1 MVKSINSKKN
11 GTAIGLDAKYLPLVK
26 AKQRIKMFVLESG
39 YLIPKDQNEGG
50 HDEMC
55 IGRNIP

>member
-1 MVKSINSKKN
+1 
-11 GTAIGLDAKYLPLVK
+11 
-26 AKQRIKMFVLESG
+26 MFVAESR
-39 YLIPKDQNEGG
+39 YLISEDQNEGG

>member
-1 MVKSINSKKN
+1 
-11 GTAIGLDAKYLPLVK
+11 
-26 AKQRIKMFVLESG
+26 MFVAESG
-39 YLIPKDQNEGG
+39 YLISKDQNEGG